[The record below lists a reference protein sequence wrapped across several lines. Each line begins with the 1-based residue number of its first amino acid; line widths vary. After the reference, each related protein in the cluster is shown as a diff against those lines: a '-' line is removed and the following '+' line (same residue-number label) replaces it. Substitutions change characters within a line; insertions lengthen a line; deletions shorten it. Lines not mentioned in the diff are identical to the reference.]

1 MSYRGFKRL
10 LGETN
15 LERKCRWLL
24 GAAVLLLMTGSFWVY
39 AEQTKGLALE
49 QYMVTGRILL
59 APFVERVHLFPK
71 QMEGVEAFETLTEQ
85 HWPVDRQSYSARFLR
100 LDATDP
106 ADKPG
111 SEDLPIL
118 HRIVQEGRMEDS
130 RHAPHENAFYYYGA
144 IRAAPAC
151 LGCHRDPDQVR
162 QAQPRLQEGDLMAVV
177 RIRLSTLPLQEG
189 FHTNRAILIA
199 FAVTTSL
206 LIIAGSYLII
216 RYVIVKPV
224 KHLKGVAEAIANG
237 ELNVRSEI
245 HTGDEFEDLSH
256 AFNRMLRN
264 LINIQ
269 DRNKKLIADLD
280 RKVDELARVNMALF
294 ENNRLKSEFLS
305 TMSHELRTPLNSII
319 GFSETLLAADNLT
332 DKQHRYVSHIMTSGQ
347 RLLALINDILDLA
360 KLEAGKM
367 RLHPETLHIAAL
379 CDHAVAMFRPQAEKK
394 NIDLRVQVDP
404 HAPPIRQDAGKLHQ
418 ILANLLSNAIKFTPE
433 GGRVTLKAET
443 DGHDLVLTVSDT
455 GVGIAPE
462 EQELIFDKFRQA
474 AHPMTREQGGTG
486 LGLSIVRELAQLLQ
500 GDVTLH
506 SELGR
511 GSTFIVRVTAQL
523 ADEPLKEFELA
534 EETAPPSFSPTE
546 GGTTYLTQTLHLS
559 VSTGPTPDVPS
570 ETQPASEE
578 REAQGTDDA
587 QSPVQHSS
595 LAGRLENP
603 GGLKNTEERH
613 P

>member
-1 MSYRGFKRL
+1 
-10 LGETN
+10 
-15 LERKCRWLL
+15 
-24 GAAVLLLMTGSFWVY
+24 
-39 AEQTKGLALE
+39 
-49 QYMVTGRILL
+49 
-59 APFVERVHLFPK
+59 
-71 QMEGVEAFETLTEQ
+71 
-85 HWPVDRQSYSARFLR
+85 
-100 LDATDP
+100 
-106 ADKPG
+106 
-111 SEDLPIL
+111 
-118 HRIVQEGRMEDS
+118 
-130 RHAPHENAFYYYGA
+130 
-144 IRAAPAC
+144 
-151 LGCHRDPDQVR
+151 
-162 QAQPRLQEGDLMAVV
+162 
-177 RIRLSTLPLQEG
+177 
-189 FHTNRAILIA
+189 
-199 FAVTTSL
+199 
-206 LIIAGSYLII
+206 
-216 RYVIVKPV
+216 
-224 KHLKGVAEAIANG
+224 
-237 ELNVRSEI
+237 
-245 HTGDEFEDLSH
+245 
-256 AFNRMLRN
+256 
-264 LINIQ
+264 
-269 DRNKKLIADLD
+269 
-280 RKVDELARVNMALF
+280 
-294 ENNRLKSEFLS
+294 
-305 TMSHELRTPLNSII
+305 
-319 GFSETLLAADNLT
+319 
-332 DKQHRYVSHIMTSGQ
+332 
-347 RLLALINDILDLA
+347 
-360 KLEAGKM
+360 
-367 RLHPETLHIAAL
+367 
-379 CDHAVAMFRPQAEKK
+379 
-394 NIDLRVQVDP
+394 
-404 HAPPIRQDAGKLHQ
+404 
-418 ILANLLSNAIKFTPE
+418 
-433 GGRVTLKAET
+433 VTLKAET